1 MRGSLSPP
9 FFWAQAVRH
18 MSPTASKNITLFI
31 FSWSVSSRGSG
42 LYQDLLKLTVIQFQ
56 QINWNLHF
64 HSSLIIIFPILVIQI
79 AAQHDWNNRKTA
91 IKKTP

>member
-1 MRGSLSPP
+1 
-9 FFWAQAVRH
+9 

-56 QINWNLHF
+56 QINQL
-64 HSSLIIIFPILVIQI
+64 LCLQLE
-79 AAQHDWNNRKTA
+79 
-91 IKKTP
+91 TPMSR